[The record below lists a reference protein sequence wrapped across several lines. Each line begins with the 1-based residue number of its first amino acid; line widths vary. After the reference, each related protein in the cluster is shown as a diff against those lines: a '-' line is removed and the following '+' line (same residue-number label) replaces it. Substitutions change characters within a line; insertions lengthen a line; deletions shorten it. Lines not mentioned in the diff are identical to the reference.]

1 MNRQI
6 VQLFGLSMILFAT
19 LIAFTSR
26 WTVFEADALKDPNDR
41 RGQANK
47 RELIAEQQIPRG
59 LIKTA
64 DGTVVA
70 RSLPRGRG
78 EERVFTR
85 TYPEAGLF
93 AHAVGYSFIQ
103 RGSAGIEQSRNDA
116 LVGEENEFGT
126 IFSELQSE
134 EREGRDVIS
143 TLDTSAQKIA
153 AQALGGQAGSVVAV
167 EPQTGRVKVMVSLPE
182 YDPNQIPDQFGPLAS
197 DEARPLFNR
206 ATQSS
211 YPPGSTFKVVTAAAA
226 LDSGKFTPDSVV
238 DGSSP
243 RTISGAPLAN
253 SGGAD
258 FGPITL
264 TEALTNS
271 VNTVWAQV
279 GEQIG
284 PKTLLEYM
292 NRFGFNRDPQLDYPA
307 AQMLASGVRN
317 AKGDLVDETG
327 GFDIGRVAIGQ
338 GGEEGTILVSPLQM
352 ALVACAVGNGGELM
366 RPRLTERIVGKD
378 GRVDERLQP
387 VEQSQV
393 MKRETAEQLAGMMNN
408 VVNEGTGTAAAL
420 EGIDVAGK
428 TGTAEVDNATSNQ
441 AWFIGFAPVQN
452 PRMAVAVTIER
463 TQGQGGTEAAPI
475 AKQVLQELLQ

>member
-1 MNRQI
+1 LNRQI

-59 LIKTA
+59 LIKSA
-64 DGTVVA
+64 DGTVLA
-70 RSLPRGRG
+70 RSEPRGRG
-78 EERVFTR
+78 QNRIFRR
-85 TYPEAGLF
+85 TYPTGDLF
-93 AHAVGYSFIQ
+93 SQAVGYSFV
-103 RGSAGIEQSRNDA
+103 EQGKTGLEAFQNEA
-116 LVGEENEFGT
+116 LTGAENEFGT

-134 EREGRDVIS
+134 GREGRDLIT
-143 TLDTSAQKIA
+143 TLDAGAQRTAIE
-153 AQALGGQAGSVVAV
+153 ALGGQKGSVVAI
-167 EPQTGRVKVMVSLPE
+167 EPQTGRVRVMATVPGF
-182 YDPNQIPDQFGPLAS
+182 DPNGIVENQGQVDVL
-197 DEARPLFNR
+197 NR
-206 ATQSS
+206 ATQSQ

-253 SGGAD
+253 SGDAD

-284 PKTLLEYM
+284 PKTLLDYM
-292 NRFGFNRDPQLDYPA
+292 NRFGFNADPELDYPDG
-307 AQMLASGVRN
+307 QMVASGVRN
-317 AKGDLVDETG
+317 AKGDLVDDTG

-338 GGEEGTILVSPLQM
+338 GGAEGAILVSPLQM
-352 ALVACAVGNGGELM
+352 ALVASAVGNRGELM
-366 RPRLTERIVGKD
+366 RPRLTERVVGKD

-441 AWFIGFAPVQN
+441 AWFIGFAPVTN
-452 PRMAVAVTIER
+452 PKMAVAVTIER